1 MSTKR
6 NAPGQGSLPKRARF
20 ESPSTLETAATDFFE
35 DDVGNQSKK
44 SKDKRTLVGRE
55 GYDSD
60 STDDGE
66 GVVPSRKTAH
76 GEDLDDDMFGGVA
89 EAQETTSAKD
99 AINNAEKEAFLDL
112 ADIEGQDFRH
122 SKEDDSDYDSEEEAR
137 KQAEA
142 QGLDG
147 PMGFQ
152 MTGFNMKTE
161 LGEGKM
167 TADGETFV
175 MNDKDPNEQYDKW
188 LDGVDRDAMKK
199 ARKAH
204 REQERVQRERQ
215 EKEERELS
223 GEARKERERN
233 IMREIVELLER
244 GETVLEGLQRLG
256 KEMEKKSH
264 AVESSSGHKKK
275 SWIERQRERKALLQ
289 GEAGNSNDMQVDS
302 ANSHAADPHHQSPFA
317 RLNDLVSSLTSLGHL
332 DVYSMT
338 REAMQRMSPPDAPRP
353 APSTSQNP
361 SRPISDGLRD
371 GRAARGTQPI
381 PPDTRAFE
389 YRFSKK
395 YLGSLPEGQR
405 PLERDVFGP
414 FPLRSLMEWRATGA
428 FGGPEC
434 ENIELR
440 VKGEVNGDWG
450 SWQQIMT
457 PGLSTN
463 SIS

>member
-6 NAPGQGSLPKRARF
+6 NAAGQGNLPKRARF

-44 SKDKRTLVGRE
+44 SKAKRTLVGKE

-76 GEDLDDDMFGGVA
+76 GEESDDDMFGGVA
-89 EAQETTSAKD
+89 EAQATMSSKD
-99 AINNAEKEAFLDL
+99 AINNAEKKEAYLDL
-112 ADIEGQDFRH
+112 ADIEGQDFHH

-175 MNDKDPNEQYDKW
+175 MNDADPNEQYDKW

-215 EKEERELS
+215 EKEENDLS
-223 GEARKERERN
+223 GEARSGKERG
-233 IMREIVELLER
+233 IMREMVELLER

-256 KEMEKKSH
+256 KEMHKKSK
-264 AVESSSGHKKK
+264 AVESSSGFKKK

-289 GEAGNSNDMQVDS
+289 GETGDDMQVDS
-302 ANSHAADPHHQSPFA
+302 THTNPAEPHHQSPFA
-317 RLNDLVSSLTSLGHL
+317 HLNDLVSSLTSLGHL

-338 REAMQRMSPPDAPRP
+338 REAMQRMAPPDAPVP

-361 SRPISDGLRD
+361 SRPITDGLQV
-371 GRAARGTQPI
+371 GRSVQSTHPVPA
-381 PPDTRAFE
+381 DTSAFE

-395 YLGSLPEGQR
+395 YLSSLPEGQK
-405 PLERDVFGP
+405 PLERDIFGAP
-414 FPLRSLMEWRATGA
+414 GHPCSASFPLLT
-428 FGGPEC
+428 
-434 ENIELR
+434 L
-440 VKGEVNGDWG
+440 
-450 SWQQIMT
+450 
-457 PGLSTN
+457 
-463 SIS
+463 